1 MYNSAYHKNCIA
13 EVRQSVYGRDNR
25 KPIADAINA
34 LNDAAGFDQHF
45 YYEYDPILD
54 ACQEEIEEVQAKE
67 DTRVVSVTPVAQ
79 PGVTDYYTLVITRAN
94 GH

>member
-45 YYEYDPILD
+45 HYKYDSILD
-54 ACQEEIEEVQAKE
+54 ACQEESEKLQNKE
-67 DTRVVSVTPVAQ
+67 NTRVVSVTTVAQ
-79 PGVTDYYTLVITRAN
+79 PGVTDYYTLVITRAI
-94 GH
+94 GP